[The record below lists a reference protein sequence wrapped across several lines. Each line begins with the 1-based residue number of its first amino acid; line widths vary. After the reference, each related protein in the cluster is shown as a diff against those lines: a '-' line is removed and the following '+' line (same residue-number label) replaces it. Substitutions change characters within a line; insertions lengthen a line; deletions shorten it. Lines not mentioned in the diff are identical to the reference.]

1 MEAGGSGRFPFLT
14 SWRLVPI
21 VLYYVA
27 VDSSEPP
34 TTTTSIRF
42 PVERSR
48 SVPLLTI
55 FVILLA
61 TALGILFANLNP
73 QLVRMD
79 YYFGVMEI
87 SLALAMALC
96 LALGAVLGL
105 VASGIKFFLGRRE
118 MAQLKKQLR
127 SATDEIERLRT
138 SGVKET

>member
-1 MEAGGSGRFPFLT
+1 
-14 SWRLVPI
+14 
-21 VLYYVA
+21 
-27 VDSSEPP
+27 
-34 TTTTSIRF
+34 
-42 PVERSR
+42 
-48 SVPLLTI
+48 LTI